1 MIDACA
7 PIAGPP
13 SLARDLLANTDCF
26 IAGRVEAGF
35 GQLLAPGGGLGPALT
50 IGLTIY
56 VAVYGYRLVLART
69 ALSLGDLVPRLA
81 FIGLM
86 LALVTNWAAYQRV
99 VFNLVFAGPQAVAT
113 LVMPQSGSGSPDS
126 VIVSMQSLFDDMTDY
141 AGKAWEQQPP
151 KPKADSTLP
160 SAPVAPT
167 AAPASPTGDQG
178 VPVDPYA
185 PGLSMPSPVMPAP
198 AVPAASPF
206 ALGPAQFVAVAL
218 WASALLMMA
227 SSVGLL
233 LVVRIVLALLLIFGP
248 VFIALAIFSPTRG
261 LFEGWL
267 RATVKFALV
276 PLIVLPLAAV
286 LVAVLPRFV
295 AALPELPITAFRDTP
310 ALGILMTVLVF
321 AVVLAQ
327 ALSLAGLIAG
337 AIRLPRSSAPPALPN
352 TPIVPQR
359 PQIDV
364 APSRSG
370 AIAAIVQAPPMS
382 GGGGSRS
389 GALVTANMVETPMV
403 RTVAATEYAGRL
415 GQDGRIPPRRNSFA
429 TDLHPLLK

>member
-1 MIDACA
+1 MIDACS
-7 PIAGPP
+7 PVAGPP

-35 GQLLAPGGGLGPALT
+35 GQLLAPGGGLGTALT

-56 VAVYGYRLVLART
+56 VAFYGYRLALGRT

-81 FIGLM
+81 IIGLM

-99 VFNLVFAGPQAVAT
+99 VFNLIFDGPQAVAR
-113 LVMPQSGSGSPDS
+113 LVMPRSGSGSPDN
-126 VIVSMQSLFDDMTDY
+126 VIVSMQSLFDAMTDY
-141 AGKAWEQQPP
+141 AGKAWEQPPP
-151 KPKADSTLP
+151 KPKATSTLP
-160 SAPVAPT
+160 PAPVAPATTPPNPAGEGT
-167 AAPASPTGDQG
+167 A
-178 VPVDPYA
+178 PVDQAVPT
-185 PGLSMPSPVMPAP
+185 LSGPSPSIAG
-198 AVPAASPF
+198 ASPF
-206 ALGPAQFVAVAL
+206 ALGPAQFVAAVL

-286 LVAVLPRFV
+286 LVAILPRFV
-295 AALPELPITAFRDTP
+295 AALPELPIVAFRDTP
-310 ALGILMTVLVF
+310 ALAILMTVLVF

-337 AIRLPRSSAPPALPN
+337 AIRLPRRSAASALPDA
-352 TPIVPQR
+352 PILPPR
-359 PQIDV
+359 PLADV
-364 APSRSG
+364 APSRSE
-370 AIAAIVQAPPMS
+370 AIAAIVQAPPM
-382 GGGGSRS
+382 GGGSSTRS

-403 RTVAATEYAGRL
+403 RTVAAAEYAGRL
-415 GQDGRIPPRRNSFA
+415 GQDGRNPPRRTGFV
-429 TDLHPLLK
+429 TDLHPLIK